1 MFDSKRSRWRK
12 LDNAALIFP
21 ATRSRRD
28 TRVFR
33 FYCELNEEIQEEL
46 LQEALDRALVQ
57 YPVFLSV
64 MRKGLF
70 WFYME
75 KTEQKALVHREEK
88 PPCSHIYIPDRKSLL
103 FQVSYYK
110 NRINLEVFH
119 VLTDGT
125 GATQFI
131 REIVKYYIL
140 LAHSRENLP
149 DIPLM
154 DESITAKDQED
165 DSFSRYYENTTRT
178 RGRKERAFQ
187 ISRKYADPYEL
198 QLTEWVLPVDQ
209 VLGKARE
216 LKVSMTVF
224 LTTVFLCAIGQ
235 EMTRRQRRK
244 PVRLMIPINLRN
256 YFPSQ
261 SMLNF
266 FGWLTAGYKFAPDT
280 IDFQEV
286 LVSVK
291 ECFEKEL
298 SKERVAQRM
307 NVFTG
312 LEKHPILRMTPLEMK
327 NIFLQAGSNF
337 TTSELTA
344 VFSNMSVVKMPQE
357 YVPYIHQF
365 GVYTSTD
372 KTELCMC
379 SFQNR
384 LALGFTSR
392 QDSKNIERNFL
403 QILAD
408 MGIKSTQT
416 EEKEKYPPQEK
427 KELKI
432 SFMQWLTFFCVAV
445 AVAGFMVNLILTPKF
460 PWIWYLVGAVATL
473 WFLTGMGFY
482 KRRNL
487 LKNGMWQLVLG
498 SLVAVVWDV
507 MTGWHGWSVD
517 FFIPGLVMLIQL
529 LMVAIATVRKL
540 KPQEYMIYY
549 VMAAAFGLIP
559 LVFVLTGLAGH
570 TLVCVIA
577 SGVSALFLA
586 ALVIF
591 KHKEFIYE
599 LKKKFYI

>member
-33 FYCELNEEIQEEL
+33 FYCELNEEIQEEI
-46 LQEALDRALVQ
+46 LQEALDSALVQ

-75 KTEQKALVHREEK
+75 KTEQKALVLPEEK

-103 FQVSYYK
+103 FQVTYYK
-110 NRINLEVFH
+110 KRINLEVFH

-125 GATQFI
+125 GATQFL
-131 REIVKYYIL
+131 REVVKNYIL
-140 LAHSRENLP
+140 LAHSQANLP
-149 DIPLM
+149 NIPLM
-154 DESITAKDQED
+154 GESITAKDQED
-165 DSFSRYYENTTRT
+165 DSFSRYYESTTRI
-178 RGRKERAFQ
+178 REKKEKAFQ
-187 ISRKYADPYEL
+187 ISRKNVDPYDL

-209 VLGKARE
+209 VLKKARE
-216 LKVSMTVF
+216 LGVSMTAF
-224 LTTVFLCAIGQ
+224 LTAVFLCAIGE
-235 EMTRRQRRK
+235 EMTRWQRKK

-256 YFPSQ
+256 FFPSN

-266 FGWLTAGYKFAPDT
+266 FGWLSAGYKFSPDT

-286 LVSVK
+286 LSSVK
-291 ECFEKEL
+291 ECFDKEL
-298 SKERVAQRM
+298 TKERVAQRM

-312 LEKHPILRMTPLEMK
+312 LEKHPILRMAPLEMK
-327 NIFLQAGSNF
+327 NFFLQAGSTF

-344 VFSNMSVVKMPQE
+344 VFSNMSVVKMPEE

-384 LALGFTSR
+384 LVLGFTSR
-392 QDSKNIERNFL
+392 QDDKNIERNFF
-403 QILAD
+403 QMLAD
-408 MGIKSTQT
+408 MGIESEQID
-416 EEKEKYPPQEK
+416 EQEKYPPQEK
-427 KELKI
+427 KESKI

-445 AVAGFMVNLILTPKF
+445 VVAGFVVNLILTPKF

-498 SLVAVVWDV
+498 SLVAVIWDI

-529 LMVAIATVRKL
+529 LMVAIAKVRKL
-540 KPQEYMIYY
+540 KSQEYMIYY
-549 VMAAAFGLIP
+549 VMASIFGLIP
-559 LVFVLTGLAGH
+559 LVFILTGLAGH
-570 TLVCVIA
+570 ILVCAIA
-577 SGVSALFLA
+577 GGISALILA
-586 ALVIF
+586 ALVIL
-591 KHKEFIYE
+591 KHKELMYE
-599 LKKKFYI
+599 LKKKLYI